1 MDGWIYLSRYSAR
14 ISEESWK
21 RPVGILHCWQ
31 FPGYSCHRPRTGLAN
46 LRNTCSQWHGERFS
60 WHAAFNAVPFFFI
73 FYFYPTSV
81 SILGRICSYVHISD
95 YVETV
100 HKLPLLPNY
109 IASETFLHKSGVV
122 RNAYWIFIVGA
133 PAWRWLREYVTMDK
147 KFYNFIFK
155 RKVAAAPVTFTFT
168 FLITFLGKTF
178 LRKIIIIICINYNI
192 YY

>member
-1 MDGWIYLSRYSAR
+1 VKKVEKDLWGSYTVGSSQVTAVIVLGQGWRTYETRAHNGTGKDFLGTRHSMLS
-14 ISEESWK
+14 
-21 RPVGILHCWQ
+21 H
-31 FPGYSCHRPRTGLAN
+31 
-46 LRNTCSQWHGERFS
+46 
-60 WHAAFNAVPFFFI
+60 FFFI

-81 SILGRICSYVHISD
+81 SILGRICAYVHISD